1 MTTAAAAVLGP
12 TRDRIA
18 AAAPPPSWVE
28 RLGVSEFRGYARL
41 DLHTGPGPVVLTGAN
56 GAGKT
61 NLLEAL
67 SLLAP
72 GRGLRGA
79 RLGELARRGGDGRW
93 AVSARLCTPGGAVAV
108 GTGLDPQGAGE
119 RRVVRIDGQGARGQA
134 ALAETCSVLWLTPA
148 MDRLFSD
155 APTARRRFLDRLVAG
170 LEPGHGRELA
180 AFERAL
186 RERARLLAERADG
199 RWIDAVE
206 ETLAGHAV
214 AVAAARR
221 EAVARIAGALA
232 ETRAPW
238 PEARLALAGEVEGW
252 LDEMPAV
259 DAEQRLRAR
268 LGAGRRADAE
278 AGRAGCGPHRSDLAV
293 THLESGLPAAQCS
306 TGEQKALLI
315 SIVLANARLHAAR
328 RGTTP
333 LVLLDE
339 VAAHIDRVRRAALFE
354 ALAALGAQAWLS
366 GTDAQLFEGL
376 RGRAQFF
383 VLADGRA
390 RAAAGAA
397 RW

>member
-1 MTTAAAAVLGP
+1 
-12 TRDRIA
+12 
-18 AAAPPPSWVE
+18 
-28 RLGVSEFRGYARL
+28 
-41 DLHTGPGPVVLTGAN
+41 
-56 GAGKT
+56 
-61 NLLEAL
+61 
-67 SLLAP
+67 
-72 GRGLRGA
+72 
-79 RLGELARRGGDGRW
+79 
-93 AVSARLCTPGGAVAV
+93 
-108 GTGLDPQGAGE
+108 
-119 RRVVRIDGQGARGQA
+119 
-134 ALAETCSVLWLTPA
+134 
-148 MDRLFSD
+148 
-155 APTARRRFLDRLVAG
+155 
-170 LEPGHGRELA
+170 
-180 AFERAL
+180 
-186 RERARLLAERADG
+186 
-199 RWIDAVE
+199 
-206 ETLAGHAV
+206 
-214 AVAAARR
+214 AARR

-259 DAEQRLRAR
+259 DAEQHLRAR